1 MRTVRIPAVPKG
13 LVSNLCLLAG
23 LVAICVAI
31 AYLTDWR
38 WGVLAGGVAS
48 VLTGVLAANG
58 DEVAQQQTP
67 RLLRPAKSA

>member
-1 MRTVRIPAVPKG
+1 LRTVRIPAVPKG
-13 LVSNLCLLAG
+13 LLSNLCLLAG

-48 VLTGVLAANG
+48 VLTGVLAANE
-58 DEVAQQQTP
+58 DEPAQP
-67 RLLRPAKSA
+67 RALRPAKSA